1 MSDMLERSARHLMDN
16 PPSEGLSATGI
27 RQRVA
32 TRRRRRSAVA
42 GIGCAAVAVA
52 GLGFIVNNRSTPG
65 TASAP
70 VETLPAASTG
80 EPAAPV
86 AFVFPELPAELTL
99 VLANEPAVRNEPS
112 TYQVRL
118 FGALDDP
125 GDPARMI
132 RVEYSRRDG
141 MALPCY
147 STLSLSQADGSIT
160 PGVDAWVQGSIPI
173 SDSTPFTAGVA
184 QAAYCNS
191 DSGLLQAGWF
201 SDNVGISLQAGNL
214 VSPAQLVQF
223 AQTITE
229 VPPELPSESRP
240 SVDLV
245 SDPLPADLTVLVG
258 EDVPFAQQIV
268 ESAWTASVGGQDDSP
283 SKLNVQTWTGVD
295 EQGIY
300 DRQSPIEA
308 ERIVIRGYDGY
319 RYVSEATK
327 NGVPAEVEIWW
338 SETPGV
344 VVSVWSS
351 NLYTAD
357 QLTTLVGQLE
367 PADPATYEAFGKD

>member
-1 MSDMLERSARHLMDN
+1 MSDMLERSARHLIDT
-16 PPSEGLSATGI
+16 PPSDGLSANGI

-52 GLGFIVNNRSTPG
+52 GLGFIVNNRATPG

-70 VETLPAASTG
+70 VATLPAASTG

-86 AFVFPELPAELTL
+86 AFVVPEMPAELTL
-99 VLANEPAVRNEPS
+99 VSTNEPAIRNEPS
-112 TYQVRL
+112 GYQVRL

-132 RVEYSRRDG
+132 RVEYAHREA
-141 MALPCY
+141 MAVPCH
-147 STLSLSQADGSIT
+147 STASLSQPDGSIT
-160 PGVDAWVQGSIPI
+160 PGVDAWVQGSIPT
-173 SDSTPFTAGVA
+173 SDSTPFTAGTA
-184 QAAYCNS
+184 QAAYCTR

-201 SDNVGISLQAGNL
+201 TDNVGVSLQAGNL

-229 VPPELPSESRP
+229 VPSELPSESRP

-245 SDPLPADLTVLVG
+245 SDPLPAGLTVLVG

-268 ESAWTASVGGQDDSP
+268 ASAWTASVGGQDDS
-283 SKLNVQTWTGVD
+283 SSQLNVQTWTGVD

-300 DRQSPIEA
+300 DRQSPIGA
-308 ERIVIRGYDGY
+308 ERIVIRGHDGY
-319 RYVSEATK
+319 RYVSEVAN
-327 NGVPAEVEIWW
+327 NGVPAEVDIWW
-338 SETPGV
+338 TETPGV

-367 PADPATYEAFGKD
+367 PADSATYEAFGKD